1 MQLPVP
7 LQMLYSMC
15 LAQTQY
21 VAVAYGCLSSFLC
34 ETIDNNHYKTETTC
48 MILVMQIMILNVQN
62 LKNPYMWKKV
72 TKYRVCMGVER
83 NKVL

>member
-1 MQLPVP
+1 MQPPAP

-34 ETIDNNHYKTETTC
+34 RTIDNNHYETETTC
-48 MILVMQIMILNVQN
+48 MIPVMQIMILNVQN
-62 LKNPYMWKKV
+62 LKNLSMWKKI
-72 TKYRVCMGVER
+72 TKYRVCMGVDK
-83 NKVL
+83 NKGL

>member
-1 MQLPVP
+1 MQLPAP

-21 VAVAYGCLSSFLC
+21 VAVAYGCLSSFLR

>member
-1 MQLPVP
+1 MQLPAP
-7 LQMLYSMC
+7 LQMPYSMC

-21 VAVAYGCLSSFLC
+21 VAEAYGCLSSFLC
-34 ETIDNNHYKTETTC
+34 KTIDYKIETTC
-48 MILVMQIMILNVQN
+48 MILGMQIMILNVQN

>member
-1 MQLPVP
+1 MQPPAP

-21 VAVAYGCLSSFLC
+21 VAIAYGCLGSFLC
-34 ETIDNNHYKTETTC
+34 ETIDNNHYKRETTC
-48 MILVMQIMILNVQN
+48 MILVIQIMILNVQN
-62 LKNPYMWKKV
+62 SKNPYMWKKV

>member
-1 MQLPVP
+1 MQLPAP

-34 ETIDNNHYKTETTC
+34 ETIDNHHYKTETSC

-72 TKYRVCMGVER
+72 TK
-83 NKVL
+83 

>member
-1 MQLPVP
+1 MMQLPAP
-7 LQMLYSMC
+7 LQMLCSMC

-21 VAVAYGCLSSFLC
+21 VAVAYDCLSSFLC

-62 LKNPYMWKKV
+62 LQKPLY
-72 TKYRVCMGVER
+72 VEKG
-83 NKVL
+83 NKI

>member
-1 MQLPVP
+1 MMQPPAP

-21 VAVAYGCLSSFLC
+21 VAEAYGCLSSFLC
-34 ETIDNNHYKTETTC
+34 KTMDNHYKIETTC
-48 MILVMQIMILNVQN
+48 MILGMQIMILNVQN
-62 LKNPYMWKKV
+62 LKKPYMWKKV
-72 TKYRVCMGVER
+72 TKYRVCMGVDK

>member
-1 MQLPVP
+1 MQLPAP

-48 MILVMQIMILNVQN
+48 MILVMQ
-62 LKNPYMWKKV
+62 KNPYMWKKV
-72 TKYRVCMGVER
+72 TKYRVCMGVDKT
-83 NKVL
+83 KVL